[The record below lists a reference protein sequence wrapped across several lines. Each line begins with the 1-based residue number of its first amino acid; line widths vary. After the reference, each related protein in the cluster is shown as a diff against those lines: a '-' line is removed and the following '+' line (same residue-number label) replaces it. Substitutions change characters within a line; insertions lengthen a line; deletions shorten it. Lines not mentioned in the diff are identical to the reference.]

1 MRIIIRNLIN
11 IIFLYFVLT
20 SYAFTET
27 TYFIDFSKVLNT
39 SKAGA
44 DAQDKL
50 KKKFEN
56 ESKKFANEEENLK
69 KQENELIAQKKIF
82 SNEDY
87 QKKVE
92 DLRKKVS
99 KLQTDK
105 QASLNEIAKSRA
117 LAKQELLKNVNPII
131 KNYMEENKIRLIIE
145 KQSVLLGDT
154 SLELTDKIIDI
165 LNQKL
170 TSIKIN

>member
-1 MRIIIRNLIN
+1 MKKIILKILFIYLFLNLLN
-11 IIFLYFVLT
+11 NYLL
-20 SYAFTET
+20 ADN
-27 TYFIDFSKVLNT
+27 TYFIDFSKVLNQ

-44 DAQDKL
+44 DAQNKL
-50 KKKFEN
+50 KKKFES
-56 ESKKFANEEENLK
+56 ESKKFINEEESLK
-69 KQENELIAQKKIF
+69 KQENDLIAQKKAL
-82 SNEDY
+82 SNEEY
-87 QKKVE
+87 QKKV
-92 DLRKKVS
+92 DVLRKKVS

-131 KNYMEENKIRLIIE
+131 KNYMEENKIRLIVD
-145 KQSVLLGDT
+145 KQSVVLGDT

-170 TSIKIN
+170 GSIKIN

>member
-1 MRIIIRNLIN
+1 MKKIILKTLFIYLFLNLLN
-11 IIFLYFVLT
+11 NYLL
-20 SYAFTET
+20 ADN
-27 TYFIDFSKVLNT
+27 TYFIDFSKVLNQ

-44 DAQDKL
+44 DAQNKL
-50 KKKFEN
+50 KNKFEN
-56 ESKKFANEEENLK
+56 ESKKFAKEEESLR
-69 KQENELIAQKKIF
+69 KQENELIAQKKAL
-82 SNEDY
+82 SNEEY

-105 QASLNEIAKSRA
+105 QVSLNDIAKSRA

-131 KNYMEENKIRLIIE
+131 KNYMEENKIRLIVD
-145 KQSVLLGDT
+145 KQSVVLGDT

-170 TSIKIN
+170 SSIKIK

>member
-1 MRIIIRNLIN
+1 MKKIIVKIFFIYFFLNLLN
-11 IIFLYFVLT
+11 
-20 SYAFTET
+20 SYLLADN
-27 TYFIDFSKVLNT
+27 TYFIDFSKVLNQ

-50 KKKFEN
+50 KKKFES
-56 ESKKFANEEENLK
+56 ESKKFINEEESLK
-69 KQENELIAQKKIF
+69 KQENDLIAQKKAL
-82 SNEDY
+82 SNEEY

-105 QASLNEIAKSRA
+105 QVSLNEIAKSRG

-131 KNYMEENKIRLIIE
+131 KNYMEENKIRLIVD
-145 KQSVLLGDT
+145 KQSVVLGYT

-170 TSIKIN
+170 GSIKIN

>member
-1 MRIIIRNLIN
+1 MKKIIVKIFFIYFFLNLLN
-11 IIFLYFVLT
+11 NYLL
-20 SYAFTET
+20 ADN
-27 TYFIDFSKVLNT
+27 TYFIDFSKVLNQ

-44 DAQDKL
+44 DAQNKL
-50 KKKFEN
+50 KKKFES
-56 ESKKFANEEENLK
+56 ESKKFANEEESLK
-69 KQENELIAQKKIF
+69 KQENDLIAQKKAI
-82 SNEDY
+82 SNEEY

-105 QASLNEIAKSRA
+105 QVSLNEIAKSRA

-131 KNYMEENKIRLIIE
+131 KNYMEENKIRLIVD
-145 KQSVLLGDT
+145 KQSVVLGDT

-170 TSIKIN
+170 GSIKIN

>member
-1 MRIIIRNLIN
+1 MKKIIVKIFFIYFFLNLLNIN
-11 IIFLYFVLT
+11 LL
-20 SYAFTET
+20 ADN
-27 TYFIDFSKVLNT
+27 TYFIDFSKVLNQ

-50 KKKFEN
+50 KKKFES
-56 ESKKFANEEENLK
+56 ESKKFAKEEESLK
-69 KQENELIAQKKIF
+69 KQENELIAQKKAL
-82 SNEDY
+82 SNEEY

-105 QASLNEIAKSRA
+105 QVSLNEIAKSRA

-131 KNYMEENKIRLIIE
+131 KNYMEENKIRLIVD
-145 KQSVLLGDT
+145 KQSVVLGDT

-170 TSIKIN
+170 GSIKIN

>member
-1 MRIIIRNLIN
+1 MKKIILKTLFIYLFLNLLN
-11 IIFLYFVLT
+11 NYLL
-20 SYAFTET
+20 ADN
-27 TYFIDFSKVLNT
+27 TYFIDFSKVLNQ

-44 DAQDKL
+44 DAQNKL
-50 KKKFEN
+50 KKKFES
-56 ESKKFANEEENLK
+56 ESKKFANEEESLK
-69 KQENELIAQKKIF
+69 KQENELIAQKKAL
-82 SNEDY
+82 SNEEY
-87 QKKVE
+87 QKKV
-92 DLRKKVS
+92 DVLRKKVS

-131 KNYMEENKIRLIIE
+131 KNYMEENKIRLIVD
-145 KQSVLLGDT
+145 KQSVVLGDT

-170 TSIKIN
+170 SSIKIK